1 MAVKRNLEV
10 RIGFPDTRDT
20 AVTSMRERRA
30 DSRHTSHTIRS
41 GGRQQRRRTRDRRS
55 RRRRRRGAAPNETSG
70 SLHTKP
76 CIRHRRCKKRL
87 VHARTDSFRLV
98 SISLTA
104 AAETLGS
111 QRSALTVIPILPPR
125 RCRKQPNRSDGL
137 SPFSPPLRFPCPSE
151 HAAQVRAEAVSNVRG
166 GQSTDGC
173 TTLPN

>member
-10 RIGFPDTRDT
+10 RIGFPDTHDT
-20 AVTSMRERRA
+20 AVTNMRERRA
-30 DSRHTSHTIRS
+30 DSRRTSHTVRS
-41 GGRQQRRRTRDRRS
+41 SETTAETDRDRRS
-55 RRRRRRGAAPNETSG
+55 QRQRRRGAAPNETGG

-87 VHARTDSFRLV
+87 IHARTDSFRLV
-98 SISLTA
+98 SITLTA

-111 QRSALTVIPILPPR
+111 QRSALAVIPILPPR

-173 TTLPN
+173 TTGP